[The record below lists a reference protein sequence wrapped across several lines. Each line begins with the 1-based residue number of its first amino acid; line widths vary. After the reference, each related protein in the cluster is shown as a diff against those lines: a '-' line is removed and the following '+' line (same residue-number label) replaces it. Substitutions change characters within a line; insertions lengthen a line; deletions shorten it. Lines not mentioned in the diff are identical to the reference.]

1 MIGSK
6 PRARAREVTMAPSQ
20 GRSQA
25 PARARSRVLAALYGP
40 TSSGKTALSVQL
52 ARRIEL
58 ELGRPVVIISADSR
72 QVYRYMDIGTS
83 KTTAA
88 QMQGIG
94 HEMLDVAEPVRK
106 FELEDYTR
114 LARGHIDGAFAAG
127 VVPLVVGGTGVYLSA
142 LLDAWE
148 VDSTGA
154 ARAALRRD
162 FPPSMAGDAYA
173 MLRRLD
179 RAAADQMHPRNY
191 EAVINTLAAIMADG
205 RTVAGPAR
213 RAPARVVL
221 ALDPGP
227 RAVGQRVVRTYDDQ
241 VRRGLFDEIQS
252 LNDRYD
258 LDRDSRR
265 HGRASTNQVL
275 HTHGYRE
282 YFEVAREHGKPV
294 ARLTG
299 PELADVRG
307 RVIDHIQRYT
317 RRQRSWLA
325 KLTGYRPV
333 SSADE
338 AFPLIA
344 RRLTGDG

>member
-1 MIGSK
+1 
-6 PRARAREVTMAPSQ
+6 
-20 GRSQA
+20 
-25 PARARSRVLAALYGP
+25 
-40 TSSGKTALSVQL
+40 
-52 ARRIEL
+52 
-58 ELGRPVVIISADSR
+58 
-72 QVYRYMDIGTS
+72 
-83 KTTAA
+83 
-88 QMQGIG
+88 
-94 HEMLDVAEPVRK
+94 
-106 FELEDYTR
+106 
-114 LARGHIDGAFAAG
+114 
-127 VVPLVVGGTGVYLSA
+127 
-142 LLDAWE
+142 
-148 VDSTGA
+148 
-154 ARAALRRD
+154 
-162 FPPSMAGDAYA
+162 

-213 RAPARVVL
+213 RTPARVVL